1 MFKMSKNKKK
11 NYTKV
16 NIQKKI
22 KFNLLLRI
30 ECFINLLIFQIVI
43 YNMILIIRRVQIEIY
58 HNLMNGH

>member
-43 YNMILIIRRVQIEIY
+43 YNMILIIRRVQIEICDY
-58 HNLMNGH
+58 TK